1 METPQYTP
9 WKRLE
14 RKRIYDNPWI
24 TVWEDQV
31 LNPNGGR
38 NLYGLV
44 SFKNRAIGIIPIDDG
59 GYTWLVGQSRYAL
72 GSAYSWEIPMGGG
85 PLSEDPLQ
93 AAARELKEETGLQAE
108 DWQELI
114 RLHTSNSV
122 TDELGIAY
130 IARGL
135 TQGETDFDEMEDLE
149 LRRIPLEE
157 AVNMALEGEITD
169 SLSVAALMKAK
180 IVLGL

>member
-1 METPQYTP
+1 
-9 WKRLE
+9 
-14 RKRIYDNPWI
+14 
-24 TVWEDQV
+24 
-31 LNPNGGR
+31 
-38 NLYGLV
+38 
-44 SFKNRAIGIIPIDDG
+44 
-59 GYTWLVGQSRYAL
+59 
-72 GSAYSWEIPMGGG
+72 MGGG